1 MTNDLSETHLGNF
14 REKSIFNG
22 QLYILFLEL
31 FQNGKINHL
40 KLQIL
45 TMKNV
50 MTSIN
55 PSK

>member
-14 REKSIFNG
+14 REKFIFNG